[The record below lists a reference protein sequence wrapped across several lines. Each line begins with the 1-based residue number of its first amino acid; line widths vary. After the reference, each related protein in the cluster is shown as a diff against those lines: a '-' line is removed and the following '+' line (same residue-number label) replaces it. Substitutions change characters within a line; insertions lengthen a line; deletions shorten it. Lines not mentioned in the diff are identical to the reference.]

1 MNSTKKL
8 KLKVKLISLFF
19 FKFKKTTEILKI
31 FLNIVVLFFITI
43 LHSQYRE
50 WEDLSI
56 YKINTEDPHSFFIPY
71 NKVGDSLSQSL
82 NGTWDFKLY
91 KNDDEVPERFYQK
104 SFDKSDWVK
113 IPVPSNWQFH
123 TDDFPVYTNIIY
135 PYEINPPFMPSD
147 YNPVGLYKRNFTVK
161 KEWRDY
167 ETFIHFGAVNSAFYI
182 WVNEKFVGYS
192 EGSKTPAE
200 FNLTDFL
207 GEGDNEIVLK
217 VIRWSDGTYL
227 EDQDF
232 WRLSGIERDVFLYAQ
247 PKLAVRDY
255 FLKTYLDESLTNS
268 KINFEVD
275 LKNYNETEKSFKVT
289 TSIKKDD
296 KVVFEKIKSG
306 QIEPLDTKR
315 VLFSGEVNYPQ
326 LWSAEIPEL
335 YDVEIEIMDSDNYY
349 HMLKF
354 RTGFRKVELSDGQL
368 LVNNQPILFKGVN
381 RHEHDEFTGHVVSRE
396 SMLKDIEI
404 MKKNNINSV
413 RTSHYPNDPY
423 WYELCDKYGIYVI
436 DEANVES
443 HGFGYKKDDTP
454 AYKSEFD
461 DMHMDRWVRM
471 VERDKNYPSIIVWS
485 LGNEAGDGPIFV
497 EGYKWVKKFDDTRL
511 TFYERTSEHPQM
523 HRGKN
528 EMEGIDLEPHTDFL
542 GWMYHYMS
550 EIQMDYIGKFSNRPF
565 IWVEYSHAMGN
576 SNGNFKDLWD
586 MVYQERQM
594 QGGFIWDFVDQGL
607 AEFKDGKKY
616 WAYGGDYS
624 SEEYNNDTNFCM
636 NGLVNPDR
644 TPHPALEE
652 VKHVYQDVKFSLNQN
667 GDKIVVDNRYF
678 FKNIENHQILFEL
691 VADGVVVDR
700 SSTKI
705 NLHPQEKK
713 LVDNPFLNNSF
724 SNYLEYFIN
733 VYLYSEN
740 DTPLVGSN
748 HVLSKDQIF
757 IKSAILVDK
766 EIKNSKK
773 LKIKEDDNEI
783 KLLNNDVE
791 IVFNKLNGEFKKY
804 DVNGIGLIK
813 SSPHLNFWR
822 APIDNDYG
830 NGLPER
836 SAAWKTA
843 SNQRTFVDMKI
854 EKVGKTIS
862 VKTNYKLKNIKSDF
876 SMLYVVYP
884 NGKIEVSAKFNYGGN
899 LKDAE
904 MPRFGINFNIPAQ
917 FDNATWYGR
926 GPHENYIDR
935 KSSAF
940 VGYYESTVDNL
951 KFDYS
956 RPQENG
962 YRTENRWLRMVNVD
976 GTGFEIKGNPLF
988 SFGAHFNT
996 IEDMDDGVRK
1006 NQAGEY
1012 LGARKRIVKKQR
1024 KPIDLI
1030 KRDFI
1035 SLNIDLKQMGVG
1047 GDDSWGARTLNK
1059 YILEPGNYEFSFT
1072 INPIM

>member
-1 MNSTKKL
+1 MSH
-8 KLKVKLISLFF
+8 SF
-19 FKFKKTTEILKI
+19 FKFRKTTDILKI
-31 FLNIVVLFFITI
+31 FTNLVVLFFITI
-43 LHSQYRE
+43 SFSQYRE
-50 WEDLSI
+50 WEDLSVF
-56 YKINTEDPHSFFIPY
+56 KINTEQPHSFFIPY
-71 NKVGDSLSQSL
+71 DKAGDSLTKTL

-91 KNDDEVPERFYQK
+91 KIDDDIPKEFYKK
-104 SFDKSDWVK
+104 SFDKSDWDK

-123 TDDFPVYTNIIY
+123 TEDFPVYTNIIY

-147 YNPVGLYKRNFTVK
+147 YNPVALYKRNFNLNKDWENMEV
-161 KEWRDY
+161 
-167 ETFIHFGAVNSAFYI
+167 FIHFGAVNSAFYV

-207 GEGDNEIVLK
+207 IDGNNEIVLK

-255 FLKTYLDESLTNS
+255 FLKNYLNDDLTNS

-275 LKNYNETEKSFKVT
+275 LKNYSNKEKDFQLI
-289 TSIKKDD
+289 TSIKKDN
-296 KVVFEKIKSG
+296 KVVFKKTKNGMIGSNDSQKIL
-306 QIEPLDTKR
+306 IN
-315 VLFSGEVNYPQ
+315 GEVTYPQ
-326 LWSAEIPEL
+326 LWSAEIPNL
-335 YDVEIEIMDSDNYY
+335 YDVEIEIQDSDNYY
-349 HMLKF
+349 HKLKF
-354 RTGFRKVELSDGQL
+354 KTGFRKVELKNGQI

-381 RHEHDEFTGHVVSRE
+381 RHEHDEFTGHIVSRE

-443 HGFGYKKDDTP
+443 HGFGYRKNDTP
-454 AYKSEFD
+454 AYKPEFD
-461 DMHMDRWVRM
+461 EMHMDRWVRM
-471 VERDKNYPSIIVWS
+471 VERDKNYPSILIWS

-511 TFYERTSEHPQM
+511 TFYERTSEHPRM
-523 HRGKN
+523 HRGQN
-528 EMEGIDLEPHTDFL
+528 EMEGIDLEPHTDFF
-542 GWMYHYMS
+542 GWMYHLMD
-550 EIQMDYIGKFSNRPF
+550 EIESDYIGNYPNRPF
-565 IWVEYSHAMGN
+565 IWAEYSHAMGN
-576 SNGNFKDLWD
+576 SNGNFKDLWE
-586 MVYQERQM
+586 MVYDNRQM

-624 SEEYNNDTNFCM
+624 SDKYNNDTNFCM

-652 VKHVYQDVKFSLNQN
+652 VKHVYQDVKFSLNQK
-667 GDKIVVDNRYF
+667 GDKIKIDNRYF
-678 FKNIENHQILFEL
+678 FKNIENHLILFEL
-691 VADGVVVDR
+691 VADGIVVDR
-700 SSTKI
+700 TSTKI
-705 NLHPQEKK
+705 NLHPQETK
-713 LVDNPFLNNSF
+713 LVDNPFLSNSF

-733 VYLYSEN
+733 IYLYSEN
-740 DTPLVGSN
+740 DSPLVGSN
-748 HVLSKDQIF
+748 HVLSRDQIF
-757 IKSAILVDK
+757 IKSPILAT
-766 EIKNSKK
+766 NSSKDPKK
-773 LKIKEDDNEI
+773 LRMKDSELE
-783 KLLNNDVE
+783 LR
-791 IVFNKLNGEFKKY
+791 VFNKDLELIFDKSSGDLKKY
-804 DVNGIGLIK
+804 QVNGLDLIK

-836 SAAWKTA
+836 SAAWKIA
-843 SNQRTFVDMKI
+843 SNKRTFVDLKI
-854 EKVGKTIS
+854 EKLGKTIT
-862 VKTNYKLKNIKSDF
+862 VKTNYKLNNIKSDY
-876 SMLYVVYP
+876 SMVYVVHP
-884 NGKIEVSAKFNYGGN
+884 NGKIEVSTKFNYGGN

-904 MPRFGINFNIPAQ
+904 MPRFGINFNIPSE
-917 FDNATWYGR
+917 FEKATWYGR

-935 KSSAF
+935 MSSAF
-940 VGYYESTVDNL
+940 VGYYESTVENL

-962 YRTENRWLRMVNVD
+962 YRTENRWLRMVNLD
-976 GTGFEIKGNPLF
+976 GKGFEIKGNPLF

-1006 NQAGEY
+1006 NQSGQY

-1024 KPIDLI
+1024 KPIDLV

-1047 GDDSWGARTLNK
+1047 GDNSWGARTLNK
-1059 YILEPGNYEFSFT
+1059 YILVPADYEFSFI
-1072 INPIM
+1072 INPLR

>member
-1 MNSTKKL
+1 M
-8 KLKVKLISLFF
+8 
-19 FKFKKTTEILKI
+19 KI
-31 FLNIVVLFFITI
+31 FTNLVVLFFITI
-43 LHSQYRE
+43 SFSQYRE
-50 WEDLSI
+50 WEDLSVF
-56 YKINTEDPHSFFIPY
+56 KINTEQPHSFFIPY
-71 NKVGDSLSQSL
+71 DKAGDSLTKTL

-91 KNDDEVPERFYQK
+91 KIDDDIPKEFYKK
-104 SFDKSDWVK
+104 SYNKSDWDK

-123 TDDFPVYTNIIY
+123 TEDFPVYTNIIY

-147 YNPVGLYKRNFTVK
+147 YNPVALYKRNFNLNKDWEKMEV
-161 KEWRDY
+161 
-167 ETFIHFGAVNSAFYI
+167 FIHFGAVNSAFYV

-207 GEGDNEIVLK
+207 IDGNNEIVLK

-255 FLKTYLDESLTNS
+255 FLKNYLNDDLTNS

-275 LKNYNETEKSFKVT
+275 LKNYSNKGKDYQLI
-289 TSIKKDD
+289 TSIKKDN
-296 KVVFEKIKSG
+296 KVVFKKTKNGMIGSNDSQKIL
-306 QIEPLDTKR
+306 IN
-315 VLFSGEVNYPQ
+315 GEVTYPQ
-326 LWSAEIPEL
+326 LWSAEIPNL
-335 YDVEIEIMDSDNYY
+335 YDVEIEIQDSDNYY
-349 HMLKF
+349 HKLKF
-354 RTGFRKVELSDGQL
+354 KTGFRKVELKNGQI

-443 HGFGYKKDDTP
+443 HGFGYRKNDTP
-454 AYKSEFD
+454 AYKPEFD
-461 DMHMDRWVRM
+461 EMHMDRWVRM
-471 VERDKNYPSIIVWS
+471 VERDKNYPSILIWS

-511 TFYERTSEHPQM
+511 TFYERTSEHPRM
-523 HRGKN
+523 HRGQN
-528 EMEGIDLEPHTDFL
+528 EMEGIDLEPHTDFF
-542 GWMYHYMS
+542 GWMYHFMD
-550 EIQMDYIGKFSNRPF
+550 EIESDYIGNYPNRPF
-565 IWVEYSHAMGN
+565 IWAEYSHAMGN
-576 SNGNFKDLWD
+576 SNGNFKDLWE
-586 MVYQERQM
+586 MVYDNRQM

-624 SEEYNNDTNFCM
+624 SDKYNNDTNFCM

-652 VKHVYQDVKFSLNQN
+652 VKHVYQDVKFSLNQK
-667 GDKIVVDNRYF
+667 GDKIKIDNRYF
-678 FKNIENHQILFEL
+678 FKNIENHLILFEL

-705 NLHPQEKK
+705 NLHPQKSK
-713 LVDNPFLNNSF
+713 LVDNPFLSNSF

-733 VYLYSEN
+733 IYLYSEN
-740 DTPLVGSN
+740 DSPLVGSN
-748 HVLSKDQIF
+748 HVLSRDQIF
-757 IKSAILVDK
+757 IKSPILAT
-766 EIKNSKK
+766 NSSKDPKK
-773 LKIKEDDNEI
+773 LRMKDSELE
-783 KLLNNDVE
+783 LR
-791 IVFNKLNGEFKKY
+791 VFNKDLELIFDKSSGDLKRY
-804 DVNGIGLIK
+804 QVNGLDLIK

-836 SAAWKTA
+836 SAAWKIA
-843 SNQRTFVDMKI
+843 SNKRTFVDLKI
-854 EKVGKTIS
+854 EKLGKTIT
-862 VKTNYKLKNIKSDF
+862 VKTNYKLNNIKSYY
-876 SMLYVVYP
+876 SMVYVVHP
-884 NGKIEVSAKFNYGGN
+884 NGKIEVSTKFNYGGN

-904 MPRFGINFNIPAQ
+904 MPRFGINFNIPDE
-917 FDNATWYGR
+917 FEKATWYGR
-926 GPHENYIDR
+926 GPHENYVDR
-935 KSSAF
+935 MSSAF
-940 VGYYESTVDNL
+940 VGYYESTVENL

-962 YRTENRWLRMVNVD
+962 YRTENRWLRMVNLD
-976 GTGFEIKGNPLF
+976 GKGFEIKGNPLF

-1006 NQAGEY
+1006 NQPGQY

-1047 GDDSWGARTLNK
+1047 GDNSWGARTLNK
-1059 YILEPGNYEFSFT
+1059 YILEPGDYEFSFT
-1072 INPIM
+1072 INPLR

>member
-1 MNSTKKL
+1 M
-8 KLKVKLISLFF
+8 
-19 FKFKKTTEILKI
+19 
-31 FLNIVVLFFITI
+31 LFFITI
-43 LHSQYRE
+43 SFSQYRE
-50 WEDLSI
+50 WEDLSVF
-56 YKINTEDPHSFFIPY
+56 KINTEQPHSFFIPY
-71 NKVGDSLSQSL
+71 DKAGDSLTKTL

-91 KNDDEVPERFYQK
+91 KIDDDIPKEFYKK
-104 SFDKSDWVK
+104 SFDKSDWDK

-123 TDDFPVYTNIIY
+123 TEDFPVYTNIIY

-147 YNPVGLYKRNFTVK
+147 YNPVALYKRNFNLNKDWENMEV
-161 KEWRDY
+161 
-167 ETFIHFGAVNSAFYI
+167 FIHFGAVNSAFYV

-207 GEGDNEIVLK
+207 IDGNNEIVLK

-255 FLKTYLDESLTNS
+255 FLKNYLNDDLTNS

-275 LKNYNETEKSFKVT
+275 LKNYSNKGKDFQLI
-289 TSIKKDD
+289 TSIKKDN
-296 KVVFEKIKSG
+296 KVVFKKTKNGMIGSNDSQKIL
-306 QIEPLDTKR
+306 IN
-315 VLFSGEVNYPQ
+315 GEVTYPQ
-326 LWSAEIPEL
+326 LWSAEIPNL
-335 YDVEIEIMDSDNYY
+335 YDVEIEIQDSDNYY
-349 HMLKF
+349 HKLKF
-354 RTGFRKVELSDGQL
+354 KTGFRKVELKNGQI

-443 HGFGYKKDDTP
+443 HGFGYRKNDTP
-454 AYKSEFD
+454 AYKPEFD
-461 DMHMDRWVRM
+461 EMHMDRWVRM
-471 VERDKNYPSIIVWS
+471 VERDKNYPSILIWS

-511 TFYERTSEHPQM
+511 TFYERTSEHPRM
-523 HRGKN
+523 HRGQN
-528 EMEGIDLEPHTDFL
+528 EMEGIDLEPHTDFF
-542 GWMYHYMS
+542 GWMYHLMD
-550 EIQMDYIGKFSNRPF
+550 EIESDYIGNYPNRPF
-565 IWVEYSHAMGN
+565 IWAEYSHAMGN
-576 SNGNFKDLWD
+576 SNGNFKDLWE
-586 MVYQERQM
+586 MVYDNRQM

-624 SEEYNNDTNFCM
+624 SDKYNNDTNFCM

-652 VKHVYQDVKFSLNQN
+652 VKHVYQDVKFSLNQK
-667 GDKIVVDNRYF
+667 GDKIKIDNRYF
-678 FKNIENHQILFEL
+678 FKNIENHLILFEL
-691 VADGVVVDR
+691 VADGIVVDR
-700 SSTKI
+700 TSTKI
-705 NLHPQEKK
+705 NLHPQETK
-713 LVDNPFLNNSF
+713 LVDNPFLSNSF

-733 VYLYSEN
+733 IYLYSEN
-740 DTPLVGSN
+740 DSPLLGSN
-748 HVLSKDQIF
+748 HVLSRDQIF
-757 IKSAILVDK
+757 IKSPILAT
-766 EIKNSKK
+766 NSSKDPKK
-773 LKIKEDDNEI
+773 LRMKDSELE
-783 KLLNNDVE
+783 LR
-791 IVFNKLNGEFKKY
+791 VFNKDLELIFDKSSGDLKKY
-804 DVNGIGLIK
+804 QVNGLDLIK

-836 SAAWKTA
+836 SAAWKIA
-843 SNQRTFVDMKI
+843 SNKRNFVDLKI
-854 EKVGKTIS
+854 EKLDKTIT
-862 VKTNYKLKNIKSDF
+862 VKTNYKLNNIKSDY
-876 SMLYVVYP
+876 SMVYVVHP
-884 NGKIEVSAKFNYGGN
+884 NGKIEVSTKFNYGGN

-904 MPRFGINFNIPAQ
+904 MPRFGINFNIPGEFEKAS
-917 FDNATWYGR
+917 WYGR

-935 KSSAF
+935 MSSAF
-940 VGYYESTVDNL
+940 VGYYESTVENL

-962 YRTENRWLRMVNVD
+962 YRTENRWLRMVNLD
-976 GTGFEIKGNPLF
+976 GKGFEIKGNPLF

-1006 NQAGEY
+1006 NQPGQY

-1024 KPIDLI
+1024 KPIDLV

-1047 GDDSWGARTLNK
+1047 GDNSWGARTLNK
-1059 YILEPGNYEFSFT
+1059 YILEPADYEFSFI
-1072 INPIM
+1072 INPLR

>member
-1 MNSTKKL
+1 M
-8 KLKVKLISLFF
+8 KVFINL
-19 FKFKKTTEILKI
+19 
-31 FLNIVVLFFITI
+31 VVLFFITI
-43 LHSQYRE
+43 SFSQYRE
-50 WEDLSI
+50 WEDLSVF
-56 YKINTEDPHSFFIPY
+56 KINTEEPHSFYIPY
-71 NKVGDSLSQSL
+71 NKAGDSLTQTL

-91 KNDDEVPERFYQK
+91 KIDDEVPEKFYKK
-104 SFDKSDWVK
+104 SFDKSDWDK

-123 TDDFPVYTNIIY
+123 SDDFPVYTNIIY
-135 PYEINPPFMPSD
+135 PYEINPPFMPSN
-147 YNPVGLYKRNFTVK
+147 YNPVALYKRNFNLK
-161 KEWRDY
+161 DEW
-167 ETFIHFGAVNSAFYI
+167 ENMEVFIHFGAVNSAFYL

-200 FNLTDFL
+200 FNLTDFVV
-207 GEGDNEIVLK
+207 EGNNEIILK

-232 WRLSGIERDVFLYAQ
+232 WRLSGIERDVFLYTQ

-255 FLKTYLDESLTNS
+255 FLKNYLNDDLTNS

-275 LKNYNETEKSFKVT
+275 LKNYSYKRKTFELI
-289 TSIKKDD
+289 TSIKKDN
-296 KVVFEKIKSG
+296 KIVFKKTKNGMIGSNGSQKIL
-306 QIEPLDTKR
+306 IE
-315 VLFSGEVNYPQ
+315 GEVKYPQ
-326 LWSAEIPEL
+326 LWSAEIPNL
-335 YDVEIEIMDSDNYY
+335 YDVEIEIQDSDNNY
-349 HMLKF
+349 HKLKF
-354 RTGFRKVELSDGQL
+354 KTGFRKVELKNGQI

-443 HGFGYKKDDTP
+443 HGFGYRKNDTP

-461 DMHMDRWVRM
+461 EMHMDRWVRM
-471 VERDKNYPSIIVWS
+471 VERDKNYPSILIWS

-497 EGYKWVKKFDDTRL
+497 EGYKWVKGFDNTRL
-511 TFYERTSEHPQM
+511 TFYERTSEHPRM
-523 HRGKN
+523 HRGQN
-528 EMEGIDLEPHTDFL
+528 EMKGIDLEPHTDFF
-542 GWMYHYMS
+542 GWMYHFMDDI
-550 EIQMDYIGKFSNRPF
+550 ERDYIGNYPNRPF
-565 IWVEYSHAMGN
+565 IWAEYSHAMGN

-586 MVYQERQM
+586 MVYKERQM

-624 SEEYNNDTNFCM
+624 SSEYNNDTNFCM

-652 VKHVYQDVKFSLNQN
+652 VKHVYQDVKFSLNQK
-667 GDKIVVDNRYF
+667 GDKIKVHNRYF
-678 FKNIENHQILFEL
+678 FKNLENHKILFEL

-705 NLHPQEKK
+705 NLHPQETK
-713 LVDNPFLNNSF
+713 LIQNPFLKNSL

-733 VYLYSEN
+733 IYLFSEN
-740 DTPLVGSN
+740 DAPLIGSN
-748 HVLSKDQIF
+748 HILSRDQIF
-757 IKSAILVDK
+757 IKSPILVDDK
-766 EIKNSKK
+766 LKYSKK
-773 LKIKEDDNEI
+773 LKIKNSESELRIFNKDLEI
-783 KLLNNDVE
+783 IFD
-791 IVFNKLNGEFKKY
+791 KLNGDFKKY
-804 DVNGIGLIK
+804 SVNGMDLIS
-813 SSPHLNFWR
+813 SSPNLNFWR

-843 SNQRTFVDMKI
+843 SYERTFVDLKTEKI
-854 EKVGKTIS
+854 GKSIALT
-862 VKTNYKLKNIKSDF
+862 TNFKLKNIKSNY
-876 SMLYVVYP
+876 STVYTVYP
-884 NGKIEVSAKFNYGGN
+884 NGKIEVSTKFYYGGQ
-899 LKDAE
+899 LKDAQ
-904 MPRFGINFNIPAQ
+904 MPRFGLNFNVPSQ
-917 FDNATWYGR
+917 FDKANWYGR

-935 KSSAF
+935 MSSAF

-962 YRTENRWLRMVNVD
+962 YRTENRWLKMVNSD
-976 GTGFEIKGNPLF
+976 GKGFEIKGDPFF

-996 IEDMDDGVRK
+996 IEDMDDGISK
-1006 NQAGEY
+1006 NKPGQF

-1047 GDDSWGARTLNK
+1047 GDNSWGARTLNK
-1059 YILEPGNYEFSFT
+1059 YILEPGDYEFSFT
-1072 INPIM
+1072 INPIR

>member
-1 MNSTKKL
+1 M
-8 KLKVKLISLFF
+8 FF
-19 FKFKKTTEILKI
+19 FKFRKTTDILKI
-31 FLNIVVLFFITI
+31 FTNLVVLFFITI
-43 LHSQYRE
+43 SFSQYRE
-50 WEDLSI
+50 WEDLSVF
-56 YKINTEDPHSFFIPY
+56 KINTEQPHSFFIPY
-71 NKVGDSLSQSL
+71 DKAGDSLTKTL

-91 KNDDEVPERFYQK
+91 KIDDDIPKEFYKK
-104 SFDKSDWVK
+104 SFDKSDWDK

-123 TDDFPVYTNIIY
+123 TEDFPVYTNIIY
-135 PYEINPPFMPSD
+135 PYEINPPFMPSN
-147 YNPVGLYKRNFTVK
+147 YNPVALYKRNFNLNKDWENMEV
-161 KEWRDY
+161 
-167 ETFIHFGAVNSAFYI
+167 FIHFGAVNSAFYV

-207 GEGDNEIVLK
+207 IDGNNEIVLK

-255 FLKTYLDESLTNS
+255 FLKNYLNDDLTNS

-275 LKNYNETEKSFKVT
+275 LKNYSNKEKDFKLI
-289 TSIKKDD
+289 TSIKKDN
-296 KVVFEKIKSG
+296 KVVFKKTKNGMIGSNDSQKIL
-306 QIEPLDTKR
+306 IN
-315 VLFSGEVNYPQ
+315 GEVTYPQ
-326 LWSAEIPEL
+326 LWSAEIPNL
-335 YDVEIEIMDSDNYY
+335 YDVEIEIQDSDNYY
-349 HMLKF
+349 HKLKF
-354 RTGFRKVELSDGQL
+354 KTGFRKVELKNGQI

-443 HGFGYKKDDTP
+443 HGFGYRKNDTP
-454 AYKSEFD
+454 AYKPEFD
-461 DMHMDRWVRM
+461 EMHMDRWVRM
-471 VERDKNYPSIIVWS
+471 VERDKNYPSILIWS

-511 TFYERTSEHPQM
+511 TFYERTSEHPRM
-523 HRGKN
+523 HRGQN
-528 EMEGIDLEPHTDFL
+528 EMEGIDLEPHTDFF
-542 GWMYHYMS
+542 GWMYHLMD
-550 EIQMDYIGKFSNRPF
+550 EIESDYIGNYPNRPF
-565 IWVEYSHAMGN
+565 IWAEYSHAMGN
-576 SNGNFKDLWD
+576 SNGNFKDLWE
-586 MVYQERQM
+586 MVYDNRQM

-624 SEEYNNDTNFCM
+624 SDKYNNDTNFCM

-652 VKHVYQDVKFSLNQN
+652 VKHVYQDVKFSLNQK
-667 GDKIVVDNRYF
+667 GDKIKIDNRYF
-678 FKNIENHQILFEL
+678 FKNIENHLILFEL
-691 VADGVVVDR
+691 VADGIVVDR
-700 SSTKI
+700 TSTKI
-705 NLHPQEKK
+705 NLHPQETK
-713 LVDNPFLNNSF
+713 LVDNPFLSNSF

-733 VYLYSEN
+733 IYLYSEN
-740 DTPLVGSN
+740 DSPLLGSN
-748 HVLSKDQIF
+748 HVLSRDQIF
-757 IKSAILVDK
+757 IKSPILAT
-766 EIKNSKK
+766 NSSKDPKK
-773 LKIKEDDNEI
+773 LRMKDSELE
-783 KLLNNDVE
+783 LR
-791 IVFNKLNGEFKKY
+791 VFNKDLELIFDKSSGDLKKY
-804 DVNGIGLIK
+804 QVNGLDLIK

-836 SAAWKTA
+836 SAAWKIA
-843 SNQRTFVDMKI
+843 SNKRSFVDLKI
-854 EKVGKTIS
+854 EKLDKTIT
-862 VKTNYKLKNIKSDF
+862 VKTNYKLNNIKSDY
-876 SMLYVVYP
+876 SMVYVVHP
-884 NGKIEVSAKFNYGGN
+884 NGKIEVSTKFNYGGN

-904 MPRFGINFNIPAQ
+904 MPRFGINFNIPGEFEKAS
-917 FDNATWYGR
+917 WYGR

-935 KSSAF
+935 MSSAF
-940 VGYYESTVDNL
+940 VGYYESTVENL

-962 YRTENRWLRMVNVD
+962 YRTENRWLRMVNLD
-976 GTGFEIKGNPLF
+976 GKGFEIKGNPLF

-1006 NQAGEY
+1006 NQPGQY

-1024 KPIDLI
+1024 KPIDLV

-1047 GDDSWGARTLNK
+1047 GDNSWGARTLNK
-1059 YILEPGNYEFSFT
+1059 YILEPADYEFSFI
-1072 INPIM
+1072 INPLR

>member
-1 MNSTKKL
+1 M
-8 KLKVKLISLFF
+8 
-19 FKFKKTTEILKI
+19 
-31 FLNIVVLFFITI
+31 LFFITI
-43 LHSQYRE
+43 SFSQYRE
-50 WEDLSI
+50 WEDLSVF
-56 YKINTEDPHSFFIPY
+56 KINTEQPHSFFIPY
-71 NKVGDSLSQSL
+71 DKAGDSLTKTL

-91 KNDDEVPERFYQK
+91 KIDDDIPKEFYKK
-104 SFDKSDWVK
+104 SYDKSDWDK

-123 TDDFPVYTNIIY
+123 TEDFPVYTNIIY

-147 YNPVGLYKRNFTVK
+147 YNPVALYKRNFNLNKDWENMEV
-161 KEWRDY
+161 
-167 ETFIHFGAVNSAFYI
+167 FIHFGAVNSAFYV

-207 GEGDNEIVLK
+207 IDGNNEIVLK

-255 FLKTYLDESLTNS
+255 FLKNYLNDDLTNS

-275 LKNYNETEKSFKVT
+275 LKNYSNKEKDFQLI
-289 TSIKKDD
+289 TSIKKDN
-296 KVVFEKIKSG
+296 KIVFKKTKNGMIGSNDSQKIL
-306 QIEPLDTKR
+306 ID
-315 VLFSGEVNYPQ
+315 GEVTYPQ
-326 LWSAEIPEL
+326 LWSAEIPNL
-335 YDVEIEIMDSDNYY
+335 YDVEIEIQDSDNYY
-349 HMLKF
+349 HKLKF
-354 RTGFRKVELSDGQL
+354 KTGFRKVELKNGQI

-443 HGFGYKKDDTP
+443 HGFGYRKNDTP
-454 AYKSEFD
+454 AYKPEFD
-461 DMHMDRWVRM
+461 EMHMDRWVRM
-471 VERDKNYPSIIVWS
+471 VERDKNYPSILIWS

-511 TFYERTSEHPQM
+511 TFYERTSEHPRM
-523 HRGKN
+523 HRGQN
-528 EMEGIDLEPHTDFL
+528 EMEGIDLEPHTDFF
-542 GWMYHYMS
+542 GWMYHFMN
-550 EIQMDYIGKFSNRPF
+550 EIESDYIGNYPDRPF
-565 IWVEYSHAMGN
+565 IWAEYSHAMGN
-576 SNGNFKDLWD
+576 SNGNFKDLWE
-586 MVYQERQM
+586 MVYDNRQM

-624 SEEYNNDTNFCM
+624 SDKYNNDTNFCM

-652 VKHVYQDVKFSLNQN
+652 VKHVYQDVKFSINQK
-667 GDKIVVDNRYF
+667 GDKIKIDNRYF
-678 FKNIENHQILFEL
+678 FKNIENQLILFEL
-691 VADGVVVDR
+691 VADGIVVDR
-700 SSTKI
+700 TSTKI
-705 NLHPQEKK
+705 NLHPQETK
-713 LVDNPFLNNSF
+713 LVDNPFLSNSF

-733 VYLYSEN
+733 IYLYSEN
-740 DTPLVGSN
+740 DSPLVGSN
-748 HVLSKDQIF
+748 HVLSRDQIF
-757 IKSAILVDK
+757 IKSPILAT
-766 EIKNSKK
+766 NSSKDPKK
-773 LKIKEDDNEI
+773 LRMKDSELE
-783 KLLNNDVE
+783 LR
-791 IVFNKLNGEFKKY
+791 VFNKDLELIFDKSSGDLTKY
-804 DVNGIGLIK
+804 QVDGLDLIK

-836 SAAWKTA
+836 SAAWKIA
-843 SNQRTFVDMKI
+843 SNKRTFVDLKI
-854 EKVGKTIS
+854 EKLGKTIT
-862 VKTNYKLKNIKSDF
+862 VKTNYKLNNIKSDY
-876 SMLYVVYP
+876 SMVYVVHP
-884 NGKIEVSAKFNYGGN
+884 NGKIEVSTKFNYGGN

-904 MPRFGINFNIPAQ
+904 MPRFGINFNIPGE
-917 FDNATWYGR
+917 FEKATWYGR

-935 KSSAF
+935 MSSAF
-940 VGYYESTVDNL
+940 VGYYESTVENL

-962 YRTENRWLRMVNVD
+962 YRTENRWLRMVNLD
-976 GTGFEIKGNPLF
+976 GKGFEIKGNPLF

-1006 NQAGEY
+1006 NQPGQY

-1047 GDDSWGARTLNK
+1047 GDNSWGARTLNK
-1059 YILEPGNYEFSFT
+1059 YILEPADYEFSFI
-1072 INPIM
+1072 INPLR

>member
-1 MNSTKKL
+1 M
-8 KLKVKLISLFF
+8 
-19 FKFKKTTEILKI
+19 
-31 FLNIVVLFFITI
+31 VLFFITI
-43 LHSQYRE
+43 SFSQYRE
-50 WEDLSI
+50 WEDLSVF
-56 YKINTEDPHSFFIPY
+56 KINTEQPHSFFIPY
-71 NKVGDSLSQSL
+71 DKAGDSLTQTL

-91 KNDDEVPERFYQK
+91 KIDDDIPKEFYKK
-104 SFDKSDWVK
+104 SYNKSDWDK

-123 TDDFPVYTNIIY
+123 TEDFPVYTNIIY

-147 YNPVGLYKRNFTVK
+147 YNPVALYKRNFNLNKDWENMEV
-161 KEWRDY
+161 
-167 ETFIHFGAVNSAFYI
+167 FIHFGSVNSAFYI
-182 WVNEKFVGYS
+182 WVNEEFVGYS

-207 GEGDNEIVLK
+207 VEGNNEIVLK

-255 FLKTYLDESLTNS
+255 FLKNYLNDDLTNS

-275 LKNYNETEKSFKVT
+275 LKNYSNKGKDFQLI
-289 TSIKKDD
+289 TSIKKDN
-296 KVVFEKIKSG
+296 KVVFKKTKNGMIGSNDSQKIL
-306 QIEPLDTKR
+306 IN
-315 VLFSGEVNYPQ
+315 GEVTYPQ
-326 LWSAEIPEL
+326 LWSAEIPNL
-335 YDVEIEIMDSDNYY
+335 YDVEIEIQDSDNYY
-349 HMLKF
+349 HKLKF
-354 RTGFRKVELSDGQL
+354 KTGFRKVELKNGQI

-443 HGFGYKKDDTP
+443 HGFGYRKSDTP
-454 AYKSEFD
+454 AYKPEFD
-461 DMHMDRWVRM
+461 EMHMDRWVRM
-471 VERDKNYPSIIVWS
+471 VERDKNYPSILIWS

-511 TFYERTSEHPQM
+511 TFYERTSEHPRM
-523 HRGKN
+523 HRGQN
-528 EMEGIDLEPHTDFL
+528 EMEGIDLEPHTDFF
-542 GWMYHYMS
+542 GWMYHLMD
-550 EIQMDYIGKFSNRPF
+550 EIESDYIGNYPNRPF
-565 IWVEYSHAMGN
+565 IWAEYSHAMGN
-576 SNGNFKDLWD
+576 SNGNFKDLWE
-586 MVYQERQM
+586 MVYDNRQM

-624 SEEYNNDTNFCM
+624 SDKYNNDTNFCM

-652 VKHVYQDVKFSLNQN
+652 VKHVYQDVKFSLNQK
-667 GDKIVVDNRYF
+667 GDKIKIDNRYF
-678 FKNIENHQILFEL
+678 FKNIENHLILFEL
-691 VADGVVVDR
+691 VADGIVVDR
-700 SSTKI
+700 TSTKI
-705 NLHPQEKK
+705 NLHPQETK
-713 LVDNPFLNNSF
+713 LVDNPFLSNSF

-733 VYLYSEN
+733 IYLYSEN
-740 DTPLVGSN
+740 DSPLVGSN
-748 HVLSKDQIF
+748 HVLSRDQIF
-757 IKSAILVDK
+757 IKSPILAT
-766 EIKNSKK
+766 NSSKDPKK
-773 LKIKEDDNEI
+773 LRMKDSELE
-783 KLLNNDVE
+783 LR
-791 IVFNKLNGEFKKY
+791 VFNKDLELIFDKSSGNLTKY
-804 DVNGIGLIK
+804 QVNGLDLIK

-836 SAAWKTA
+836 SAAWKIA
-843 SNQRTFVDMKI
+843 SNKRTFVDLKI
-854 EKVGKTIS
+854 EKLGKTIT
-862 VKTNYKLKNIKSDF
+862 VKTNYKLNNIKSDY
-876 SMLYVVYP
+876 SMVYVVHP
-884 NGKIEVSAKFNYGGN
+884 NGKIEVSTKFNYGGN

-904 MPRFGINFNIPAQ
+904 MPRFGINFNIPGE
-917 FDNATWYGR
+917 FEKATWYGR

-935 KSSAF
+935 MSSAF
-940 VGYYESTVDNL
+940 VGYYESTVENL

-962 YRTENRWLRMVNVD
+962 YRTENRWLRMVNLD
-976 GTGFEIKGNPLF
+976 GKGFEIKGNPLF

-1006 NQAGEY
+1006 NQPGQY

-1024 KPIDLI
+1024 KPIDLV

-1047 GDDSWGARTLNK
+1047 GDNSWGARTLNK
-1059 YILEPGNYEFSFT
+1059 YILEPADYEFSFI
-1072 INPIM
+1072 INPLR

>member
-1 MNSTKKL
+1 MSH
-8 KLKVKLISLFF
+8 SF
-19 FKFKKTTEILKI
+19 FKFRKTTDILKI
-31 FLNIVVLFFITI
+31 FTNLVVLFFITI
-43 LHSQYRE
+43 SFSQYRE
-50 WEDLSI
+50 WEDLSVF
-56 YKINTEDPHSFFIPY
+56 KINTEQPHSFFIPY
-71 NKVGDSLSQSL
+71 DKAGDSLTKTL

-91 KNDDEVPERFYQK
+91 KIDDDIPKEFYKK
-104 SFDKSDWVK
+104 SFDKSDWDK

-123 TDDFPVYTNIIY
+123 TEDFPVYTNIIY

-147 YNPVGLYKRNFTVK
+147 YNPVALYKRNFNLNKDWENMEV
-161 KEWRDY
+161 
-167 ETFIHFGAVNSAFYI
+167 FIHFGAVNSAFYV

-207 GEGDNEIVLK
+207 IDGNNEIVLK

-255 FLKTYLDESLTNS
+255 FLKNYLNDDLTNS

-275 LKNYNETEKSFKVT
+275 LKNYSNKEKDFQLI
-289 TSIKKDD
+289 TSIKKDN
-296 KVVFEKIKSG
+296 KVVFKKTKNGMIGSNDSQKIL
-306 QIEPLDTKR
+306 IN
-315 VLFSGEVNYPQ
+315 GEVTYPQ
-326 LWSAEIPEL
+326 LWSAEIPNL
-335 YDVEIEIMDSDNYY
+335 YDVEIEIQDSDNYY
-349 HMLKF
+349 HKLKF
-354 RTGFRKVELSDGQL
+354 KTGFRKVELKNGQI

-381 RHEHDEFTGHVVSRE
+381 RHEHDEFTGHIVSRE

-443 HGFGYKKDDTP
+443 HGFGYRKNDTP
-454 AYKSEFD
+454 AYKPEFD
-461 DMHMDRWVRM
+461 EMHMDRWVRM
-471 VERDKNYPSIIVWS
+471 VERDKNYPSILIWS

-511 TFYERTSEHPQM
+511 TFYERTSEHPRM
-523 HRGKN
+523 HRGQN
-528 EMEGIDLEPHTDFL
+528 EMEGIDLEPHTDFF
-542 GWMYHYMS
+542 GWMYHLMD
-550 EIQMDYIGKFSNRPF
+550 EIESDYIGNYPNRPF
-565 IWVEYSHAMGN
+565 IWAEYSHAMGN
-576 SNGNFKDLWD
+576 SNGNFKDLWE
-586 MVYQERQM
+586 MVYDNRQM

-624 SEEYNNDTNFCM
+624 SDKYNNDTNFCM

-652 VKHVYQDVKFSLNQN
+652 VKHVYQDVKFSLNQK
-667 GDKIVVDNRYF
+667 GDKIKIDNRYF
-678 FKNIENHQILFEL
+678 FKNIENHLILFEL
-691 VADGVVVDR
+691 VADGIVVDR
-700 SSTKI
+700 TSTKI
-705 NLHPQEKK
+705 NLHPQETK
-713 LVDNPFLNNSF
+713 LVDNPFLSNSF

-733 VYLYSEN
+733 IYLYSEN
-740 DTPLVGSN
+740 DSPLLGSN
-748 HVLSKDQIF
+748 HVLSRDQIF
-757 IKSAILVDK
+757 IKSPILAT
-766 EIKNSKK
+766 NSSKDPKK
-773 LKIKEDDNEI
+773 LRMKDSELE
-783 KLLNNDVE
+783 LR
-791 IVFNKLNGEFKKY
+791 VFNKDLELIFDKSSGDLKKY
-804 DVNGIGLIK
+804 QVNGLDLIK

-836 SAAWKTA
+836 SAAWKIA
-843 SNQRTFVDMKI
+843 SNKRSFVDLKI
-854 EKVGKTIS
+854 EKLDKTIT
-862 VKTNYKLKNIKSDF
+862 VKTNYKLNNIKSDY
-876 SMLYVVYP
+876 SMVYVVHP
-884 NGKIEVSAKFNYGGN
+884 NGKIEVSTKFNYGGN

-904 MPRFGINFNIPAQ
+904 MPRFGINFNIPGEFEKAS
-917 FDNATWYGR
+917 WYGR

-935 KSSAF
+935 MSSAF
-940 VGYYESTVDNL
+940 VGYYESTVENL

-962 YRTENRWLRMVNVD
+962 YRTENRWLRMVNLD
-976 GTGFEIKGNPLF
+976 GKGFEIKGNPLF

-1006 NQAGEY
+1006 NQPGQY

-1024 KPIDLI
+1024 KPIDLV

-1047 GDDSWGARTLNK
+1047 GDNSWGARTLNK
-1059 YILEPGNYEFSFT
+1059 YILVPADYEFSFI
-1072 INPIM
+1072 INPLR

>member
-1 MNSTKKL
+1 M
-8 KLKVKLISLFF
+8 
-19 FKFKKTTEILKI
+19 KI
-31 FLNIVVLFFITI
+31 FTNLVVLFFITI
-43 LHSQYRE
+43 SFSQYRE
-50 WEDLSI
+50 WEDLSVF
-56 YKINTEDPHSFFIPY
+56 KINTEQPHSFFIPY
-71 NKVGDSLSQSL
+71 DKAGDSLTKTL

-91 KNDDEVPERFYQK
+91 KIDDDIPKEFYKK
-104 SFDKSDWVK
+104 SYDKSDWDK

-123 TDDFPVYTNIIY
+123 TKDFPVYTNIMY

-147 YNPVGLYKRNFTVK
+147 YNPVALYKRNFNLNKDWENMEV
-161 KEWRDY
+161 
-167 ETFIHFGAVNSAFYI
+167 FIHFGAVNSAFYV

-207 GEGDNEIVLK
+207 IDGNNEIVLK

-255 FLKTYLDESLTNS
+255 FLKNYLNDDLTNS

-275 LKNYNETEKSFKVT
+275 LKNYSNKGKDYQLI
-289 TSIKKDD
+289 TSIKKDN
-296 KVVFEKIKSG
+296 KVVFKKTKNGMIGSNDSQKIL
-306 QIEPLDTKR
+306 ID
-315 VLFSGEVNYPQ
+315 GEVIYPQ
-326 LWSAEIPEL
+326 LWSAEIPNL
-335 YDVEIEIMDSDNYY
+335 YDVEIEIQDSDNYY
-349 HMLKF
+349 HKLKF
-354 RTGFRKVELSDGQL
+354 KTGFRKVELKNGQI

-443 HGFGYKKDDTP
+443 HGFGYRKNDTP
-454 AYKSEFD
+454 AYKPEFD
-461 DMHMDRWVRM
+461 EMHMDRWVRM
-471 VERDKNYPSIIVWS
+471 VERDKNYPSILIWS

-511 TFYERTSEHPQM
+511 TFYERTSEHPRM
-523 HRGKN
+523 HRGQN
-528 EMEGIDLEPHTDFL
+528 EMEGIDLEPHTDFF
-542 GWMYHYMS
+542 GWMYHFMD
-550 EIQMDYIGKFSNRPF
+550 EIESDYIGNYPNRPF
-565 IWVEYSHAMGN
+565 IWAEYSHAMGN
-576 SNGNFKDLWD
+576 SNGNFKDLWE
-586 MVYQERQM
+586 MVYDNRQM

-624 SEEYNNDTNFCM
+624 SDKYNNDTNFCM

-652 VKHVYQDVKFSLNQN
+652 VKHVYQDVKFSLNQK
-667 GDKIVVDNRYF
+667 GDKIKIDNRYF
-678 FKNIENHQILFEL
+678 FKNIENHLILFEL
-691 VADGVVVDR
+691 VADGIVVDR
-700 SSTKI
+700 TSTKI
-705 NLHPQEKK
+705 NLHPQETK
-713 LVDNPFLNNSF
+713 LVDNPFLSNSF

-740 DTPLVGSN
+740 DSPLLGSN

-757 IKSAILVDK
+757 IKSPILAT
-766 EIKNSKK
+766 NSSKDPKK
-773 LKIKEDDNEI
+773 LRMKDSELE
-783 KLLNNDVE
+783 LR
-791 IVFNKLNGEFKKY
+791 VFNKDLELIFDKSSGDLKKY
-804 DVNGIGLIK
+804 QVNGLDLIK

-836 SAAWKTA
+836 SAAWKIA
-843 SNQRTFVDMKI
+843 SNKRTFVDLKI
-854 EKVGKTIS
+854 EKLGKTIT
-862 VKTNYKLKNIKSDF
+862 VKTNYKLNNIKSDY
-876 SMLYVVYP
+876 SMVYVVHP
-884 NGKIEVSAKFNYGGN
+884 NGKIEVSTKFNYGGN

-904 MPRFGINFNIPAQ
+904 MPRFGINFNIPDE
-917 FDNATWYGR
+917 FEKATWYGR

-935 KSSAF
+935 MSSAF
-940 VGYYESTVDNL
+940 VGYYESTVENL

-962 YRTENRWLRMVNVD
+962 YRTENRWLRMVNLD
-976 GTGFEIKGNPLF
+976 GKGFEIKGNPLF

-1006 NQAGEY
+1006 NQPGQY

-1047 GDDSWGARTLNK
+1047 GDNSWGARTLKK
-1059 YILEPGNYEFSFT
+1059 YILEPGDYEFSFI
-1072 INPIM
+1072 INPLK

>member
-1 MNSTKKL
+1 M
-8 KLKVKLISLFF
+8 FF
-19 FKFKKTTEILKI
+19 FKFRKTTDILKI
-31 FLNIVVLFFITI
+31 FINLVVLFFITI
-43 LHSQYRE
+43 SFSQYRE
-50 WEDLSI
+50 WEDLSVF
-56 YKINTEDPHSFFIPY
+56 KINTEQPHSFFIPY
-71 NKVGDSLSQSL
+71 DKAGDSLTKTL

-91 KNDDEVPERFYQK
+91 KIDDDIPKEFYKK
-104 SFDKSDWVK
+104 SYNKSDWDK

-123 TDDFPVYTNIIY
+123 TEDFPVYTNIIY

-147 YNPVGLYKRNFTVK
+147 YNPVALYKRNFNLSKDWENMEV
-161 KEWRDY
+161 
-167 ETFIHFGAVNSAFYI
+167 FIHFGAVNSAFYV

-207 GEGDNEIVLK
+207 IEGNNEIVLK

-255 FLKTYLDESLTNS
+255 FLKNYLNDDLTNS

-275 LKNYNETEKSFKVT
+275 LKNYSNKGKDYQLI
-289 TSIKKDD
+289 TSIKKDN
-296 KVVFEKIKSG
+296 KVVFKKTKNGMIGSNDSQKIL
-306 QIEPLDTKR
+306 ID
-315 VLFSGEVNYPQ
+315 GEVTYPQ
-326 LWSAEIPEL
+326 LWSAEIPNL
-335 YDVEIEIMDSDNYY
+335 YDVEIEIQDSDNYY
-349 HMLKF
+349 HKLKF
-354 RTGFRKVELSDGQL
+354 KTGFRKVELKNGQI

-443 HGFGYKKDDTP
+443 HGFGYRKNDTP
-454 AYKSEFD
+454 AYKPEFD
-461 DMHMDRWVRM
+461 EMHMDRWVRM
-471 VERDKNYPSIIVWS
+471 VERDKNYPSILIWS

-511 TFYERTSEHPQM
+511 TFYERTSEHPRM
-523 HRGKN
+523 HRDKN
-528 EMEGIDLEPHTDFL
+528 EMEGIDLEPHTDFF
-542 GWMYHYMS
+542 GWMYHFMN
-550 EIQMDYIGKFSNRPF
+550 EIESDYIGNYPDRPF
-565 IWVEYSHAMGN
+565 IWAEYSHAMGN
-576 SNGNFKDLWD
+576 SNGNFKDLWE
-586 MVYQERQM
+586 MVYDNRQM

-624 SEEYNNDTNFCM
+624 SDKYNNDTNFCM

-652 VKHVYQDVKFSLNQN
+652 VKHVYQDVKFSINQK
-667 GDKIVVDNRYF
+667 GDKIKIDNRYF
-678 FKNIENHQILFEL
+678 FKNIENQLILFEL
-691 VADGVVVDR
+691 VADGIVVDR
-700 SSTKI
+700 TSTKI
-705 NLHPQEKK
+705 NLHPQETK
-713 LVDNPFLNNSF
+713 LVDNPFLSYSF

-740 DTPLVGSN
+740 DSPLVGSN

-757 IKSAILVDK
+757 IKSPILAT
-766 EIKNSKK
+766 NSSKDIKK
-773 LKIKEDDNEI
+773 LRMKDSELE
-783 KLLNNDVE
+783 LR
-791 IVFNKLNGEFKKY
+791 VFNKDLELIFDKSSGDLTKY
-804 DVNGIGLIK
+804 QVDGLDLIK

-836 SAAWKTA
+836 SAAWKIA
-843 SNQRTFVDMKI
+843 SNKRTFVDLKI
-854 EKVGKTIS
+854 EKLGKTIT
-862 VKTNYKLKNIKSDF
+862 VKTNYKLNNIKSDY
-876 SMLYVVYP
+876 SMVYVVHP
-884 NGKIEVSAKFNYGGN
+884 NGKIEVSTKFNYGGN

-904 MPRFGINFNIPAQ
+904 MPRFGINFNVPGE
-917 FDNATWYGR
+917 FEKATWYGR

-935 KSSAF
+935 MSSAF
-940 VGYYESTVDNL
+940 VGYYESTVENL

-962 YRTENRWLRMVNVD
+962 YRTENRWLRMVNLD
-976 GTGFEIKGNPLF
+976 GKGFEIKGNPLF

-1006 NQAGEY
+1006 NQPGQY

-1047 GDDSWGARTLNK
+1047 GDNSWGARTLNK
-1059 YILEPGNYEFSFT
+1059 YILEPADYEFSFI
-1072 INPIM
+1072 INPLR

>member
-1 MNSTKKL
+1 MSH
-8 KLKVKLISLFF
+8 SF
-19 FKFKKTTEILKI
+19 FKFRKTTDILKI
-31 FLNIVVLFFITI
+31 FTNLVVLFFITI
-43 LHSQYRE
+43 SFSQYRE
-50 WEDLSI
+50 WEDLSVF
-56 YKINTEDPHSFFIPY
+56 KINTEQPHSFFIPY
-71 NKVGDSLSQSL
+71 DKAGDSLTKTL

-91 KNDDEVPERFYQK
+91 KIDDDIPKEFYKK
-104 SFDKSDWVK
+104 SFDKSDWDK

-123 TDDFPVYTNIIY
+123 TEDFPVYTNIIY

-147 YNPVGLYKRNFTVK
+147 YNPVALYKRNFNLNKDWENMEV
-161 KEWRDY
+161 
-167 ETFIHFGAVNSAFYI
+167 FIHFGAVNSAFYV

-207 GEGDNEIVLK
+207 IDGNNEIVLK

-255 FLKTYLDESLTNS
+255 FLKNYLNDDLTNS

-275 LKNYNETEKSFKVT
+275 LKNYSNKEKDFQLI
-289 TSIKKDD
+289 TSIKKDN
-296 KVVFEKIKSG
+296 KVVFKKTKNGMIGSNDSQKIL
-306 QIEPLDTKR
+306 IN
-315 VLFSGEVNYPQ
+315 GEVTYPQ
-326 LWSAEIPEL
+326 LWSAEIPNL
-335 YDVEIEIMDSDNYY
+335 YDVEIEIQDSDNYY
-349 HMLKF
+349 HKLKF
-354 RTGFRKVELSDGQL
+354 KTGFRKVELKNGQI

-381 RHEHDEFTGHVVSRE
+381 RHEHDEFTGHIVSRE

-443 HGFGYKKDDTP
+443 HGFGYRKNDTP
-454 AYKSEFD
+454 AYKPEFD
-461 DMHMDRWVRM
+461 EMHMDRWVRM
-471 VERDKNYPSIIVWS
+471 VERDKNYPSILIWS

-511 TFYERTSEHPQM
+511 TFYERTSEHPRM
-523 HRGKN
+523 HRGQN
-528 EMEGIDLEPHTDFL
+528 EMEGIDLEPHTDFF
-542 GWMYHYMS
+542 GWMYHLMD
-550 EIQMDYIGKFSNRPF
+550 EIESDYIGNYPNRPF
-565 IWVEYSHAMGN
+565 IWAEYSHAMGN
-576 SNGNFKDLWD
+576 SNGNFKDLWE
-586 MVYQERQM
+586 MVYDNRQM

-624 SEEYNNDTNFCM
+624 SDKYNNDTNFCM

-652 VKHVYQDVKFSLNQN
+652 VKHVYQDVKFSLNQK
-667 GDKIVVDNRYF
+667 GDKIKIDNRYF
-678 FKNIENHQILFEL
+678 FKNIENHLILFEL
-691 VADGVVVDR
+691 VADGIVVDR
-700 SSTKI
+700 TSTKI
-705 NLHPQEKK
+705 NLHPQETK
-713 LVDNPFLNNSF
+713 LVDNPFLSNSF

-733 VYLYSEN
+733 IYLYSEN
-740 DTPLVGSN
+740 DSPLVGSN
-748 HVLSKDQIF
+748 HVLSRDQIF
-757 IKSAILVDK
+757 IKSPILAT
-766 EIKNSKK
+766 NSSKDPKK
-773 LKIKEDDNEI
+773 LRMKDSELE
-783 KLLNNDVE
+783 LR
-791 IVFNKLNGEFKKY
+791 VFNKDLELIFDKSSGDLKKY
-804 DVNGIGLIK
+804 QVNGLDLIK

-836 SAAWKTA
+836 SAAWKIA
-843 SNQRTFVDMKI
+843 SNKRNFVDLKI
-854 EKVGKTIS
+854 EKLDKTIT
-862 VKTNYKLKNIKSDF
+862 VKTNYKLNNIKSDY
-876 SMLYVVYP
+876 SMVYVVHP
-884 NGKIEVSAKFNYGGN
+884 NGKIEVSTKFNYGGN

-904 MPRFGINFNIPAQ
+904 MPRFGINFNIPSE
-917 FDNATWYGR
+917 FEKATWYGR

-935 KSSAF
+935 MSSAF
-940 VGYYESTVDNL
+940 VGYYESTVENL

-962 YRTENRWLRMVNVD
+962 YRTENRWLRMVNLD
-976 GTGFEIKGNPLF
+976 GKGFEIKGNPLF

-1006 NQAGEY
+1006 NQSGQY

-1024 KPIDLI
+1024 KPIDLV

-1047 GDDSWGARTLNK
+1047 GDNSWGARTLNK
-1059 YILEPGNYEFSFT
+1059 YILVPADYEFSFI
-1072 INPIM
+1072 INPLR

>member
-1 MNSTKKL
+1 M
-8 KLKVKLISLFF
+8 FF
-19 FKFKKTTEILKI
+19 FKFRKTTDILKI
-31 FLNIVVLFFITI
+31 FTNLVVLFFITI
-43 LHSQYRE
+43 SFSQYRE
-50 WEDLSI
+50 WEDLSVF
-56 YKINTEDPHSFFIPY
+56 KINTEQPHSFFIPY
-71 NKVGDSLSQSL
+71 DKAGDSLTQTL

-91 KNDDEVPERFYQK
+91 KIDDDIPKEFYKK
-104 SFDKSDWVK
+104 SYDKIDWDK

-123 TDDFPVYTNIIY
+123 TEDFPVYTNIIY

-147 YNPVGLYKRNFTVK
+147 YNPVALYKRNFNFNKDWENMEV
-161 KEWRDY
+161 
-167 ETFIHFGAVNSAFYI
+167 FIHFGAVNSAFYV

-207 GEGDNEIVLK
+207 VDGNNEIVLK

-255 FLKTYLDESLTNS
+255 FLKNYLNDNLTNS

-275 LKNYNETEKSFKVT
+275 LKNYSNKGKDFQLI
-289 TSIKKDD
+289 TSIKKDN
-296 KVVFEKIKSG
+296 KVVFKKTKNGMIRSNDSQKIL
-306 QIEPLDTKR
+306 IN
-315 VLFSGEVNYPQ
+315 GEVTYPQ
-326 LWSAEIPEL
+326 LWSAEIPNL
-335 YDVEIEIMDSDNYY
+335 YDVEIEIQDSDNYY
-349 HMLKF
+349 HKLKF
-354 RTGFRKVELSDGQL
+354 KTGFRKVELKNGQI

-443 HGFGYKKDDTP
+443 HGFGYRKNDTP
-454 AYKSEFD
+454 AYKPEFD
-461 DMHMDRWVRM
+461 EMHMDRWVRM
-471 VERDKNYPSIIVWS
+471 VERDKNYPSILIWS

-511 TFYERTSEHPQM
+511 TFYERTSEHPRM

-528 EMEGIDLEPHTDFL
+528 EMEGIDLEPHTDFF
-542 GWMYHYMS
+542 GWMYHLMD
-550 EIQMDYIGKFSNRPF
+550 EIESDYIGNYPNRPF
-565 IWVEYSHAMGN
+565 IWAEYSHAMGN
-576 SNGNFKDLWD
+576 SNGNFKDLWE
-586 MVYQERQM
+586 MVYDNRQM

-624 SEEYNNDTNFCM
+624 SDKYNNDTNFCM

-652 VKHVYQDVKFSLNQN
+652 VKHVYQDVKFSLNQK
-667 GDKIVVDNRYF
+667 GDKIKIDNRYF
-678 FKNIENHQILFEL
+678 FKNIENHLILFEL
-691 VADGVVVDR
+691 VADGIVVDR
-700 SSTKI
+700 TSTKI
-705 NLHPQEKK
+705 NLHPQETK
-713 LVDNPFLNNSF
+713 LVDNPFLSNSF

-733 VYLYSEN
+733 IYLYSEN
-740 DTPLVGSN
+740 DSPLVGSN
-748 HVLSKDQIF
+748 HVLSRDQIF
-757 IKSAILVDK
+757 IKSPILAT
-766 EIKNSKK
+766 NSSKDPKK
-773 LKIKEDDNEI
+773 LRMKDSELE
-783 KLLNNDVE
+783 LR
-791 IVFNKLNGEFKKY
+791 VFNKDLELIFDKSSGDLKKY
-804 DVNGIGLIK
+804 QVNGLDLIK

-836 SAAWKTA
+836 SAAWKIA
-843 SNQRTFVDMKI
+843 SNKRNFVDLKI
-854 EKVGKTIS
+854 EKLGKTIT
-862 VKTNYKLKNIKSDF
+862 VKTNYKLNNIKSDY
-876 SMLYVVYP
+876 SMVYVVHP
-884 NGKIEVSAKFNYGGN
+884 NGKIEVSTKFNYGGN

-904 MPRFGINFNIPAQ
+904 MPRFGINFNIPSEFEKAS
-917 FDNATWYGR
+917 WYGR

-935 KSSAF
+935 MSSAF
-940 VGYYESTVDNL
+940 VGYYESTVENL

-962 YRTENRWLRMVNVD
+962 YRTENRWLRMVNLD
-976 GTGFEIKGNPLF
+976 GKGFEIKGNPLF

-1006 NQAGEY
+1006 NQPGQY

-1024 KPIDLI
+1024 KPIDLV

-1047 GDDSWGARTLNK
+1047 GDNSWGARTLNK
-1059 YILEPGNYEFSFT
+1059 YILEPADYEFSFI
-1072 INPIM
+1072 INPLK

>member
-1 MNSTKKL
+1 M
-8 KLKVKLISLFF
+8 
-19 FKFKKTTEILKI
+19 
-31 FLNIVVLFFITI
+31 LFFITI
-43 LHSQYRE
+43 SFSQYRE
-50 WEDLSI
+50 WEDLSVF
-56 YKINTEDPHSFFIPY
+56 KINTEQPHSFFIPY
-71 NKVGDSLSQSL
+71 DKAGDSLTKTL

-91 KNDDEVPERFYQK
+91 KIDDDIPKEFYKK
-104 SFDKSDWVK
+104 SYNKSDWDK

-123 TDDFPVYTNIIY
+123 TEDFPVYTNIIY

-147 YNPVGLYKRNFTVK
+147 YNPVALYKRNFDFNKDWENMEV
-161 KEWRDY
+161 
-167 ETFIHFGAVNSAFYI
+167 FIHFGAVNSAFYV

-207 GEGDNEIVLK
+207 IDGNNEIVLK

-255 FLKTYLDESLTNS
+255 FLKNYLNDDLTNS

-275 LKNYNETEKSFKVT
+275 LKNYSNKGKDYQLI
-289 TSIKKDD
+289 TSIKKDN
-296 KVVFEKIKSG
+296 KVVFKKTKNGMIGSNDSQKIL
-306 QIEPLDTKR
+306 ID
-315 VLFSGEVNYPQ
+315 GEVTYPQ
-326 LWSAEIPEL
+326 LWSAEIPNL
-335 YDVEIEIMDSDNYY
+335 YDVEIEIQDSDNYY
-349 HMLKF
+349 HKLKF
-354 RTGFRKVELSDGQL
+354 KTGFRKVELKNGQI

-443 HGFGYKKDDTP
+443 HGFGYRKNDTP
-454 AYKSEFD
+454 AYKPEFD
-461 DMHMDRWVRM
+461 EMHMDRWVRM
-471 VERDKNYPSIIVWS
+471 VERDKNYPSILIWS

-511 TFYERTSEHPQM
+511 TFYERTSEHPRM
-523 HRGKN
+523 HRGQN
-528 EMEGIDLEPHTDFL
+528 EMEGIDLEPHTDFF
-542 GWMYHYMS
+542 GWMYHFMD
-550 EIQMDYIGKFSNRPF
+550 EIESDYIGNYPDRPF
-565 IWVEYSHAMGN
+565 IWAEYSHAMGN
-576 SNGNFKDLWD
+576 SNGNFKDLWE
-586 MVYQERQM
+586 MVYDNRQM

-624 SEEYNNDTNFCM
+624 SDKYNNDTNFCM

-652 VKHVYQDVKFSLNQN
+652 VKHVYQDVKFSINQK
-667 GDKIVVDNRYF
+667 GDKIKIDNRYF
-678 FKNIENHQILFEL
+678 FKNIENQLILFEL
-691 VADGVVVDR
+691 VADGIVVDR
-700 SSTKI
+700 TSTKI
-705 NLHPQEKK
+705 NLHPQETK
-713 LVDNPFLNNSF
+713 LVDNPFLSNSF

-733 VYLYSEN
+733 IYLYSEN
-740 DTPLVGSN
+740 DSPLVGSN
-748 HVLSKDQIF
+748 HVLSRDQIF
-757 IKSAILVDK
+757 IKSPILAT
-766 EIKNSKK
+766 NSLKDPKK
-773 LKIKEDDNEI
+773 LRMKDSELE
-783 KLLNNDVE
+783 LR
-791 IVFNKLNGEFKKY
+791 VFNKDLELIFDKSSGDLTKY
-804 DVNGIGLIK
+804 QVDGLDLIK

-836 SAAWKTA
+836 SAAWKIA
-843 SNQRTFVDMKI
+843 SNKRTFVDLKI
-854 EKVGKTIS
+854 EKLGKTIT
-862 VKTNYKLKNIKSDF
+862 VKTNYKLNNIKSDY
-876 SMLYVVYP
+876 SMVYVVHP
-884 NGKIEVSAKFNYGGN
+884 NGKIEVSTKFNYGGN

-904 MPRFGINFNIPAQ
+904 MPRFGINFNVPGE
-917 FDNATWYGR
+917 FEKATWYGR

-935 KSSAF
+935 MSSAF
-940 VGYYESTVDNL
+940 VGYYESTVENL

-962 YRTENRWLRMVNVD
+962 YRTENRWLRMVNLD
-976 GTGFEIKGNPLF
+976 GKGFEIKGNPLF

-1006 NQAGEY
+1006 NQPGQY

-1047 GDDSWGARTLNK
+1047 GDNSWGARTLNK
-1059 YILEPGNYEFSFT
+1059 YILEPADYEFSFI
-1072 INPIM
+1072 INPLR

>member
-1 MNSTKKL
+1 MNL
-8 KLKVKLISLFF
+8 
-19 FKFKKTTEILKI
+19 
-31 FLNIVVLFFITI
+31 VVLFFITNTY
-43 LHSQYRE
+43 SQYRE
-50 WEDLSI
+50 WEDLSVF
-56 YKINTEDPHSFFIPY
+56 KINTEEPHSFFIPY
-71 NKVGDSLSQSL
+71 DKAGDSLTKTL

-91 KNDDEVPERFYQK
+91 KIDDDIPKEFYKK
-104 SFDKSDWVK
+104 SYDKSDWDK

-123 TDDFPVYTNIIY
+123 TEDFPVYTNIIY

-147 YNPVGLYKRNFTVK
+147 YNPVALYKRNFNLNKDWENMEV
-161 KEWRDY
+161 
-167 ETFIHFGAVNSAFYI
+167 FIHFGAVNSAFYV

-207 GEGDNEIVLK
+207 IDGNNEIVLK

-255 FLKTYLDESLTNS
+255 FLKNYLNDDLTNS

-275 LKNYNETEKSFKVT
+275 LKNYSNKGKDFQLI
-289 TSIKKDD
+289 TSIKKDN
-296 KVVFEKIKSG
+296 KVVFKKTKNGMIGSNDSQKIL
-306 QIEPLDTKR
+306 ID
-315 VLFSGEVNYPQ
+315 GEVTYPQ
-326 LWSAEIPEL
+326 LWSAEIPNL
-335 YDVEIEIMDSDNYY
+335 YDVEIEIQDSDNYY
-349 HMLKF
+349 HKLKF
-354 RTGFRKVELSDGQL
+354 KTGFRKVELKNGQI

-443 HGFGYKKDDTP
+443 HGFGYRKNDTP
-454 AYKSEFD
+454 AYKPEFD
-461 DMHMDRWVRM
+461 EMHMDRWVRM
-471 VERDKNYPSIIVWS
+471 VERDKNYPSILIWS

-511 TFYERTSEHPQM
+511 TFYERTSEHPRM
-523 HRGKN
+523 HRGQN
-528 EMEGIDLEPHTDFL
+528 EMEGIDLEPHTDFF
-542 GWMYHYMS
+542 GWMYHFMD
-550 EIQMDYIGKFSNRPF
+550 EIESDYIGNYPNRPF
-565 IWVEYSHAMGN
+565 IWAEYSHAMGN
-576 SNGNFKDLWD
+576 SNGNFKDLWE
-586 MVYQERQM
+586 MVYDNRQM

-624 SEEYNNDTNFCM
+624 SDKYNNDTNFCM

-652 VKHVYQDVKFSLNQN
+652 VKHVYQDVKFSINQK
-667 GDKIVVDNRYF
+667 GDKIKIDNRYF
-678 FKNIENHQILFEL
+678 FKNIENHLILFEL
-691 VADGVVVDR
+691 VADGIVVDR
-700 SSTKI
+700 TSTKI
-705 NLHPQEKK
+705 NLHPQETK
-713 LVDNPFLNNSF
+713 LVDNPFLSNSF

-740 DTPLVGSN
+740 DSPLVGSN

-757 IKSAILVDK
+757 IKSPILAT
-766 EIKNSKK
+766 NSSKDPKK
-773 LKIKEDDNEI
+773 LRMKDSELE
-783 KLLNNDVE
+783 LR
-791 IVFNKLNGEFKKY
+791 VFNKDLELIFDKSSGDLKKY
-804 DVNGIGLIK
+804 QVNGLDLIK

-836 SAAWKTA
+836 SAAWKIA
-843 SNQRTFVDMKI
+843 SNKRNFVDLKI
-854 EKVGKTIS
+854 EKLGKTIT
-862 VKTNYKLKNIKSDF
+862 VKTNYKLNNIKSDY
-876 SMLYVVYP
+876 SMVYVVHP
-884 NGKIEVSAKFNYGGN
+884 NGKIEVSTKFNYGGN

-904 MPRFGINFNIPAQ
+904 MPRFGINFNVPGE
-917 FDNATWYGR
+917 FEKATWYGR

-935 KSSAF
+935 MSSAF
-940 VGYYESTVDNL
+940 VGYYESTVENL

-962 YRTENRWLRMVNVD
+962 YRTENRWLRMVNLD
-976 GTGFEIKGNPLF
+976 GKGFEIKGNPLF

-1006 NQAGEY
+1006 NQPGQY

-1024 KPIDLI
+1024 KPIDLV

-1047 GDDSWGARTLNK
+1047 GDNSWGARTLNK
-1059 YILEPGNYEFSFT
+1059 YILMPGDYEFSFI
-1072 INPIM
+1072 INPIK